1 MIDNSG
7 TYVLI
12 ANEAVAQQG
21 FKDVPLHTGGKADV
35 LINSRKLYRS
45 LAENMK
51 NRLLVCQSSH
61 SSYTSNECFE
71 LDYTDFTECIK
82 VLYPVYWHDNVDV
95 RFGENEISKLCARF
109 GVSTRPTLRSFRS
122 FVKSH
127 GKTVEDHL
135 RRLVSSVA
143 VIPVSTAE
151 CERGF
156 SAMNLLLTPRRS
168 SLHVTTL

>member
-1 MIDNSG
+1 
-7 TYVLI
+7 L
-12 ANEAVAQQG
+12 EE
-21 FKDVPLHTGGKADV
+21 F
-35 LINSRKLYRS
+35 
-45 LAENMK
+45 
-51 NRLLVCQSSH
+51 
-61 SSYTSNECFE
+61 
-71 LDYTDFTECIK
+71 
-82 VLYPVYWHDNVDV
+82 VDV